1 MITIDHVS
9 KSFRTNDGTTKEVLH
24 DLSLTIP
31 DDQFICLLGPSGCG
45 KSTLLR
51 LISGLDTTTSGTIR
65 INGKPVSGPPVK
77 SAFVFQSYALFPWL
91 TVLENVVLGM
101 KFNGLY
107 DDAKRQEQAKRY
119 LQVVHLEGYEH
130 HYIRQLS
137 GGMKQRVAIARALA
151 TEPDLLFM
159 DEPFGALDTFTRMEL
174 QRLVKNLC
182 ARRHLTILFVTH
194 DIDEAIYLA
203 DRVAVLDGKT
213 KRIDHLIPIQMPI
226 ERDRTSTHFNE
237 YRKEIY
243 AAFHMERPD
252 EIAHDK
258 GAYVI

>member
-1 MITIDHVS
+1 MIAIDHVS
-9 KSFRTNDGTTKEVLH
+9 KSFPTNNGTEKTVLA

-31 DDQFICLLGPSGCG
+31 SDQFLCLLGPSGCG

-51 LISGLDTTTSGTIR
+51 LIAGLDTASSGTIT
-65 INGKPVSGPPVK
+65 IQGQAVQGPPPK

-101 KFNGLY
+101 KLNHLY
-107 DDAKRQEQAKRY
+107 DDRKRQEQAEAY
-119 LQVVHLEGYEH
+119 LHIVHLDGYEN

-151 TEPDLLFM
+151 TEPELLFM

-174 QRLVKNLC
+174 QDLVKQLC
-182 ARRHLTILFVTH
+182 AKRHMTILFVTH
-194 DIDEAIYLA
+194 DIDEAIYLS
-203 DRVAVLDGKT
+203 DSVAVLDRDT
-213 KRIDHLIPIQMPI
+213 KRIDHIIPIHMPI
-226 ERDRTSTHFNE
+226 ERDRTSTLFNE

-243 AAFHMERPD
+243 GAFHMERSED
-252 EIAHDK
+252 KALAK
-258 GAYVI
+258 GAYII